1 MGLAGLVV
9 VIMLLSICSAM
20 RVGTGRGM
28 IRSSWS
34 SSRLRSVLGGTA
46 EVHTGAGAKVVVA
59 QGKARLFTGGNPL
72 IYSGAVEKV
81 LGQPAAG
88 EEVTV
93 VDARGHTIGRGYFN
107 PHSQYRV
114 RLMVSKDE
122 QKLMDL
128 SLEDVI
134 ASRIRSAKGLRRAC
148 DLPNTHTNAYRL
160 INGEGDRLS
169 GMAATTHTCS
179 TLSIPL

>member
-1 MGLAGLVV
+1 MSLASLVV
-9 VIMLLSICSAM
+9 VIMLLSICNAM
-20 RVGTGRGM
+20 RVGTGRVL
-28 IRSSWS
+28 IRSSRS

-93 VDARGHTIGRGYFN
+93 VDARGNTIGRGYFN

-169 GMAATTHTCS
+169 GM
-179 TLSIPL
+179 P

>member
-1 MGLAGLVV
+1 MSLASLVV
-9 VIMLLSICSAM
+9 VIMLLSICNAM
-20 RVGTGRGM
+20 RVGTGRGL
-28 IRSSWS
+28 IRSSRS

-46 EVHTGAGAKVVVA
+46 EVHTGAGAKVVVVA

-93 VDARGHTIGRGYFN
+93 VDARGNTIGRGYFN

-134 ASRIRSAKGLRRAC
+134 ASRISSAKGLRRAC

-169 GMAATTHTCS
+169 GM
-179 TLSIPL
+179 P